1 MLCACQL
8 QRRLETRMV
17 QRKKPEVREAILVA
31 AFRLFASRGYAA
43 TMVADI
49 AREAGVSPGN
59 VYIYFRSKLE
69 ILYEIYDPWL
79 RARIDALGR
88 EIAALR
94 SPRARL
100 RRLLVALWREIPAE
114 ENGFLNNMPAEG
126 YRSTLVRWLEQRI
139 TAMIGDALP
148 PARRARIARVRLA
161 HVLVMAFD
169 GCAIDYH
176 LHRRPRVDDRTID
189 FMTEMLLGAPA
200 GRAIAAGGTARRERA
215 NGHASRIP

>member
-1 MLCACQL
+1 
-8 QRRLETRMV
+8 MV
-17 QRKKPEVREAILVA
+17 QRKKPEVRDAILGA
-31 AFRLFASRGYAA
+31 AFRLFANRGYAA

-88 EIAALR
+88 ELAALQ

-114 ENGFLNNMPAEG
+114 ENGFLNNIMQAISSAGPAEG
-126 YRSTLVRWLEQRI
+126 YRSTLVRWLEKRI
-139 TAMIGDALP
+139 TAMIEDALP
-148 PARRARIARVRLA
+148 PSRRARIAGVRLA
-161 HVLVMAFD
+161 HILVMAFD
-169 GCAIDYH
+169 GCAIDFH
-176 LHRRPRVDDRTID
+176 LHRRARVDDRTID
-189 FMTEMLLGAPA
+189 FMTEMLLGGPA
-200 GRAIAAGGTARRERA
+200 GRAIAAADAARRDSA
-215 NGHASRIP
+215 NGQASRFS

>member
-1 MLCACQL
+1 
-8 QRRLETRMV
+8 MV
-17 QRKKPEVREAILVA
+17 QRKKPEVREAILAA
-31 AFRLFASRGYAA
+31 AFRLFARRGYAA

-69 ILYEIYDPWL
+69 ILYAIYDPWL
-79 RARIDALGR
+79 RARIEALGR
-88 EIAALR
+88 ELAALP

-114 ENGFLNNMPAEG
+114 ENGFLNNIMQAISSAGPAEG
-126 YRSTLVRWLEQRI
+126 YRSTLVRWLEKRL
-139 TAMIGDALP
+139 TGMIEGALP
-148 PARRARIARVRLA
+148 PSRRARIADVRLA

-176 LHRRPRVDDRTID
+176 LHRRVRVDDRTID
-189 FMTEMLLGAPA
+189 FITDMLLGGRAGNRVAAHAPA
-200 GRAIAAGGTARRERA
+200 ARSRADAQP
-215 NGHASRIP
+215 NRIP